1 MFRLSV
7 LTRLPGHKS
16 FRAFCG
22 FVALL
27 VLPGLSFAQTVTP
40 STTPA
45 SKSEVV
51 TSLELGKSVE
61 GQLKGNDVHA
71 YRLDLSLNQYAEV
84 VVDQLSI
91 DVVIWAYDPTG
102 KKLAEVDGIRTG
114 DQEAILLLGE
124 VPGPYRLEIRSSM
137 KIAPEGRYQIK
148 IKELRPG
155 KELDKPIVAASRLM
169 SEGLQLE
176 VKATADSV
184 RKAIAKY
191 QEAIPL
197 WHLAG
202 ETEWEAD
209 ANYLIANLYT
219 FLGDKQKALEF
230 ANVALPLARKAVE
243 NQQDPEAKKKSI
255 TVEAYALDILGI
267 VHNEFGDKKKALEFL
282 NQSLPL
288 RRSIGDR
295 PGELYTTN
303 TMVKVYQSMGD
314 FQKALSLSD
323 GALRVARELSDPA
336 RESTVLNNLCVIHDN
351 LGNHKQA
358 LDSCQQALSLR
369 RELKDKYGEAI
380 TLNNIGNAYSS
391 VGEYQKTLDY
401 YIQSEELYAAQGNK
415 PGQGIQF
422 SNIGWLYATIGEQEK
437 AIEFYNKALEIFTAK
452 NDQFRAGNTLN
463 NIASAYEQLGDYKKA
478 LEINLKV
485 IPMRRAVS
493 NNDGLAVS
501 FANTANCYAR
511 LGENDK
517 ALDYYKQA
525 IELDRDAKP
534 RQLENALRSLGNLYR
549 DTGEQQ
555 NAINA
560 FTESLQISRRIGDLA
575 GEAATLSS
583 MARLERDR
591 GNLIEAKRLTETALA
606 SVESLRVNLK
616 SQQLRASY
624 FASVRSYHDLYIDV
638 LMRLHQQQP
647 SAGFDAAALKA
658 SENARARSLLELLME
673 ANAHIDQ
680 GVDPALVAQEQK
692 LRQTISLK
700 AEQQMRLLSGK
711 HTEEDAAN
719 MAKEI
724 DTLTSQY
731 EAIQTKIRQT
741 SPRYAALTQP
751 VPLDLKQIQSQL
763 LDENTV
769 LLEYSLGEDRSY
781 VWAITK
787 DSLKTFELPK
797 RATVETTARRVYDLL
812 TGSENNSTTD
822 QIAQRRQRLN
832 HAAESYPGALAEL
845 SQMLLGPVSS
855 ELKKKRVLIVA
866 EGVLQYVP
874 FSALSD
880 PNHGSSVNND
890 AVTPLIVK
898 HEIVTLPSASVL
910 SVLRQETAGRLPA
923 PKSVAVFADP
933 VFDIQDSRFAMAK
946 NGETVEPEYREVKR
960 SAAESGLIDFPR
972 LRFSRD
978 EANHIMKIAPR
989 DKSLAAL
996 DFAANRKTATST
1008 ELQNYRIVH
1017 FATHGI
1023 INSRHPELS
1032 GIVLSL
1038 VDQDG
1043 QPQNGFLRLYDVYNL
1058 KLKADLVVLSACKTA
1073 LGRDVRGE
1081 GLVGL
1086 TRAFMYSG
1094 ATRVVASLWQTDDRA
1109 SAILMGRFYEGLLS
1123 KGMTPADALRSAQ
1136 VSMWQ
1141 EQRWRDPRYWAAFT
1155 IQGEWK

>member
-7 LTRLPGHKS
+7 LTSLPVVKS
-16 FRAFCG
+16 FRALCG
-22 FVALL
+22 LVALFAL
-27 VLPGLSFAQTVTP
+27 TALSFAQTDTP
-40 STTPA
+40 STQ
-45 SKSEVV
+45 SEGV
-51 TSLELGKSVE
+51 TTLEPGKAIE
-61 GQLKGNDVHA
+61 RQLKANEAHA

-84 VVDQLSI
+84 TVDQLGI
-91 DVVIWAYDPTG
+91 DVCVWVFDPAG
-102 KKLAEVDGIRTG
+102 KKLTEADGLRVG
-114 DQEAILLLGE
+114 DQEAVLLLGE
-124 VPGPYRLEIRSSM
+124 VPGPYRLEIRPTTT
-137 KIAPEGRYQIK
+137 IAAPGNYQIK

-155 KELDKPIVAASRLM
+155 KEHDKEIVTASRLM

-176 VKATADSV
+176 VKATADAV
-184 RKAIAKY
+184 RKAVAKY

-197 WHLAG
+197 WHSAG

-209 ANYLIANLYT
+209 AHYLIANLYT
-219 FLGDKQKALEF
+219 FLGDKQKALEY
-230 ANVALPLARKAVE
+230 ATIALPLAKKAVE

-255 TVEAYALDILGI
+255 RVEAYALDILGT
-267 VHNEFGDKKKALEFL
+267 VYNEFGDKKKALEFL

-288 RRSIGDR
+288 RKSISDR

-314 FQKALSLSD
+314 YQNALSLSD
-323 GALRVARELSDPA
+323 AAMRIAKELNNSA
-336 RESTVLNNLCVIHDN
+336 VESTVLNNLCVIHDN
-351 LGNHKQA
+351 LGNHQQA
-358 LDSCQQALSLR
+358 LDSCQQSLSIR
-369 RELKDKYGEAI
+369 RDLKDKYGEAI
-380 TLNNIGNAYSS
+380 TLNNIGNAYAS

-401 YIQSEELYAAQGNK
+401 YTQSEELYASIEYK
-415 PGQGIQF
+415 SGQGIQL
-422 SNIGWLYATIGEQEK
+422 SNIGWLYATVGDQEK
-437 AIEFYNKALEIFTAK
+437 AIDFYNKALEIFTAK
-452 NDQFRAGNTLN
+452 SDQFRAGNTLN
-463 NIASAYEQLGDYKKA
+463 NIASAYEQLGDYNKA

-493 NNDGLAVS
+493 NFDGLAIT

-511 LGENDK
+511 LRQNDK

-560 FTESLQISRRIGDLA
+560 FTEALQISRRIGDIA

-583 MARLERDR
+583 LARVERDR

-606 SVESLRVNLK
+606 SVESMRVNLK

-624 FASVRSYHDLYIDV
+624 FASVRSYHELYIDV

-673 ANAHIDQ
+673 ANAQITQ
-680 GVDPALVAQEQK
+680 GVDPALVEQEQK

-700 AEQQMRLLSGK
+700 AEQQMRLLSSK

-719 MAKEI
+719 MSNEI
-724 DTLTSQY
+724 DALTNQY
-731 EAIQTKIRQT
+731 EATQTKIRQT

-751 VPLDLKQIQSQL
+751 LPMDLKQIQSQL

-781 VWAITK
+781 VWSITK
-787 DSLKTFELPK
+787 DSLKSFELPK
-797 RATVETTARRVYDLL
+797 RAAVETTARRVYDLL
-812 TGSENNSTTD
+812 TQSENNPND
-822 QIAQRRQRLN
+822 QIAQRGQRLN
-832 HAAESYPGALAEL
+832 HAVESYPVAMAEL

-880 PNHGSSVNND
+880 PNEVRPATND

-910 SVLRQETAGRLPA
+910 SVLRQETAGRQPA

-933 VFDIQDSRFAMAK
+933 VFDAHDARFAIAK
-946 NGETVEPEYREVKR
+946 NGGTSEPEYREVKR

-978 EANHIMKIAPR
+978 EANHILRIAPR

-996 DFAANRKTATST
+996 DFAATRQAATSA

-1032 GIVLSL
+1032 GVVLSL

-1043 QPQNGFLRLYDVYNL
+1043 KPQNGFLRLYDVYNL

-1086 TRAFMYSG
+1086 TRAFMYGG

-1109 SAILMGRFYEGLLS
+1109 SAILMGRFYEALLT

-1136 VSMWQ
+1136 VSMLQ